1 MDHSPNFSRLA
12 GRTGLAVIA
21 LILVLAQPAR
31 SQTGVAASPKRIIA
45 VLVYDGVQVLDFAGA
60 FEVFSR
66 FNRDS
71 VFLVSKDGRA
81 VQTWRGM
88 SVTPAFALRNS
99 PRPDVIVIP
108 GGNTATISRDSL
120 VLGWLNKA
128 VADSAYVL
136 SVCSGSVILLR
147 AGILD
152 HRKATTFWR
161 LHEAFEKEGAPRGVH
176 VVTDRLVVDDGR
188 VTTAAGT
195 GLEGALL
202 VVGKLHGEAWRH
214 LTALH
219 MEINPEPDLETT
231 IRSQLADRNLPASLD
246 AFLPDDAELLD
257 YSGGRDAWNQHW
269 RFRSADAASALA
281 PKVRAA
287 LQTDSHWRPVGAQ
300 TDTPSESRWQFKGLD
315 GRMWLGAVRVEQTGN
330 SVDMTTRVWRATSE

>member
-1 MDHSPNFSRLA
+1 MDQSSRFSRLA
-12 GRTGLAVIA
+12 GRNGLAIA
-21 LILVLAQPAR
+21 ALALTIAQPGQ
-31 SQTGVAASPKRIIA
+31 SQTVRAAPSKRIIA

-88 SVTPAFALRNS
+88 SVTPAYALSNS
-99 PRPDVIVIP
+99 PKPDVIVIP
-108 GGNTATISRDSL
+108 GGNTATVSRDSV
-120 VLGWLNKA
+120 VLGWIRKA
-128 VADSAYVL
+128 LADSAYVL
-136 SVCSGSVILLR
+136 SVCSGSSILLR

-152 HRKATTFWR
+152 HRRATTFWR
-161 LHEAFEKEGAPRGVH
+161 LQESFAKEGEPRGVH

-195 GLEGALL
+195 GIEGALL

-219 MEINPEPDLETT
+219 MEVSPEPDLEAT
-231 IRSQLADRNLPASLD
+231 IRSQLADRNLPTALD

-257 YSGGRDAWNQHW
+257 YSGGRDSWNQHW
-269 RFRSADAASALA
+269 RFRTGDAVSNLA

-287 LQTDSHWRPVGAQ
+287 LEADSQWRTVAAQ
-300 TDTPSESRWQFKGLD
+300 TGSPSESRWRFTGRD
-315 GRMWLGAVRVEQTGN
+315 GKMWLGAVRLDQTGN
-330 SVDMTTRVWRATSE
+330 TVDITTQVWRAPE